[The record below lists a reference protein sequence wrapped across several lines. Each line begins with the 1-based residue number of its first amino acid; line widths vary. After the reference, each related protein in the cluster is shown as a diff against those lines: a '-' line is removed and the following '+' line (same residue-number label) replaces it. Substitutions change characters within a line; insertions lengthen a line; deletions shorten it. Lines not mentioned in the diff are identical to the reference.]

1 MTSNRGSRVSL
12 RQRCALVAA
21 SPWDSTSSRLPMRS
35 VRADKASR
43 LKLLAPPQLVVL
55 RWPPRPPCRAL
66 PGACGGLPHCRA
78 EEPTWVGV
86 IAVSEGT

>member
-1 MTSNRGSRVSL
+1 MRCFSALTSFSSSPGSAACMTSNRDSRVSL

-35 VRADKASR
+35 VRADRASR

-55 RWPPRPPCRAL
+55 RWPPRPPCRTL
-66 PGACGGLPHCRA
+66 PGA
-78 EEPTWVGV
+78 
-86 IAVSEGT
+86 